1 MIDLNTIGQAMKA
14 AGIELPLESIDPA
27 QPLASQGLDSLDSF
41 NILLELQ
48 DVTGIKVADD
58 QVESLNTLNN
68 IVAFFNAA

>member
-14 AGIELPLESIDPA
+14 AGIELPLESIDPD
-27 QPLASQGLDSLDSF
+27 QSLASQGLDSLDSF

-48 DVTGIKVADD
+48 DMTGVKVEDD
-58 QVESLNTLNN
+58 QVDALDTLNN